1 MLSKGLLAASSLNT
15 VIFRVTT
22 TVSESLDG
30 SLMVTGAT
38 FEATAITSSPFG
50 ARRITTVG
58 LVVNGV
64 I

>member
-1 MLSKGLLAASSLNT
+1 M
-15 VIFRVTT
+15 
-22 TVSESLDG
+22 
-30 SLMVTGAT
+30 

-64 I
+64 IIC